1 MKNFIIG
8 IGGTGAKCLEHL
20 LHCCSAGL
28 GPNNLWAGMV
38 DQDEANGNVS
48 RTKILLSKYMN
59 LRSSLRNEAGSHDLA
74 KDSNL
79 FKTHITANNDS
90 VWLPLKGADPTLE
103 EVINYNML
111 KPEVQGLMDCLYDP
125 DEMKQNLS
133 EGFRARPNIGA
144 AAMLATTAN
153 EDDPFWSQIYKA
165 IDAARG
171 GEQVR
176 VFIISSIFGG
186 TGASGFPNIARR
198 IKQIQQ
204 EKNVTSNFH
213 LGGALMLPY
222 FNYEVPEEN
231 MEGELF
237 AKPEEF
243 LDQTK
248 GALQYYAKLFEYNKI
263 FDQVY
268 LTGWDP
274 LAKLPNFKMGGN
286 LQNNPPLFPELYAAL
301 GALKFFSNDN
311 EIKDTQE
318 IFHIGKNDSNDILW
332 SDIPNVSNNL
342 NSKDSLSKLI
352 RFAFSYNWMYGPALS
367 GSWSKIKK
375 YQNENWFKRLIY
387 KYTYNDET
395 KNCDV
400 GHENNQEIIN
410 LMKEYSQDILTWIT
424 DMQYST
430 VANTDQ
436 KMDLIVSDFFSNV
449 NAKNTSSRISIKEKL
464 SATERNQ
471 FNTLINDSKNLKLS
485 NIMSNICYKK
495 INKDQKGLGVFMDIL
510 FRSSEQ

>member
-28 GPNNLWAGMV
+28 GPKNLWAGMV

-59 LRSSLRNEAGSHDLA
+59 LRTSLRNEAGHDLA

-79 FKTHITANNDS
+79 FKTHITANNDA

-103 EVINYNML
+103 EVIHYELL
-111 KPEVQGLMDCLYDP
+111 KPEVKGLMDCLYDP
-125 DEMKQNLS
+125 DELKQNLS

-153 EDDPFWSQIYKA
+153 EDDPFWSQVYKA

-171 GEQVR
+171 GEEVR

-198 IKQIQQ
+198 IKQIQK

-231 MEGELF
+231 MEGELY

-248 GALQYYAKLFEYNKI
+248 GALQYYAKLFEYDKI

-268 LTGWDP
+268 VTGWDP
-274 LAKLPNFKMGGN
+274 LTKLPNFKMGGN

-301 GALKFFSNDN
+301 GALKFFSADN
-311 EIKDTQE
+311 KISDTQE
-318 IFHIGKNDSNDILW
+318 IFHIGKNESNEILW

-342 NSKDSLSKLI
+342 NSKDNISNLI
-352 RFAFSYNWMYGPALS
+352 RFAFSYNWMYGPALT

-375 YQNENWFKRLIY
+375 YENENWFKRLIF
-387 KYTYNDET
+387 KNTYNNDT
-395 KNCDV
+395 KACEV
-400 GHENNQEIIN
+400 GHEQNQEVI
-410 LMKEYSQDILTWIT
+410 LSMQEYCQDVLTWIT

-430 VANTDQ
+430 IANTDQ
-436 KMDLIVSDFFSNV
+436 KMDLIISDFFSEFA
-449 NAKNTSSRISIKEKL
+449 AKNTSTRVTIKEKL
-464 SATERNQ
+464 NAAEKNQ
-471 FNTLINDSKNLKLS
+471 FNTLINDSKNLKLL

-495 INKDQKGLGVFMDIL
+495 INRDQKGLGVFMDTL
-510 FRSSEQ
+510 FRSCEQ

>member
-28 GPNNLWAGMV
+28 GPQNLWAGMV

-59 LRSSLRNEAGSHDLA
+59 LRNSLRNESGHDLA

-79 FKTHITANNDS
+79 FKTNITANNDA

-103 EVINYNML
+103 EVIHYELL
-111 KPEVQGLMDCLYDP
+111 KPEVKGLMDCLYDP

-171 GEQVR
+171 GEEVR

-198 IKQIQQ
+198 IKQIQK

-222 FNYEVPEEN
+222 FNYEVPEDN

-248 GALQYYAKLFEYNKI
+248 GALEYYAKLFEYDKI

-268 LTGWDP
+268 VTGWDP

-286 LQNNPPLFPELYAAL
+286 LQNNPPLFPELYGAL
-301 GALKFFSNDN
+301 GALKFFSEDN
-311 EIKDTQE
+311 KINDTQE
-318 IFHIGKNDSNDILW
+318 IFHIGKNESNDILW
-332 SDIPNVSNNL
+332 SDIPNVSSNL

-352 RFAFSYNWMYGPALS
+352 RFAFSYNWMYGPALT

-375 YQNENWFKRLIY
+375 YENENWFKRLVY
-387 KYTYNDET
+387 KNTYNNDT
-395 KNCDV
+395 KVCEV
-400 GHENNQEIIN
+400 GHEHNQEVITS
-410 LMKEYSQDILTWIT
+410 MKEYCQDVLTWIT

-436 KMDLIVSDFFSNV
+436 KMDLIVSDFFSEV
-449 NAKNTSSRISIKEKL
+449 QAKNTSTRVIIKEKL
-464 SATERNQ
+464 NATEKNQ
-471 FNTLINDSKNLKLS
+471 FNTLINDSKNLKLL
-485 NIMSNICYKK
+485 NIMSNISYKK
-495 INKDQKGLGVFMDIL
+495 INRDQKGLGVFMDIL
-510 FRSSEQ
+510 FRSCEQ

>member
-20 LHCCSAGL
+20 LHCCSSGL
-28 GPNNLWAGMV
+28 GPQNLWAGMV

-59 LRSSLRNEAGSHDLA
+59 LRSSLRNEVGHDLA

-79 FKTHITANNDS
+79 FKTHITTNNDA

-103 EVINYNML
+103 EVIHYELL
-111 KPEVQGLMDCLYDP
+111 KPEVKGLMDCLYDP

-144 AAMLATTAN
+144 AAMLATTGN

-171 GEQVR
+171 GEEVR

-198 IKQIQQ
+198 IKQIQK

-222 FNYEVPEEN
+222 FNYDVPEEN
-231 MEGELF
+231 MEGELY

-248 GALQYYAKLFEYNKI
+248 GALQYYAKLFEYDKI

-268 LTGWDP
+268 VTGWDP
-274 LAKLPNFKMGGN
+274 LTKLPNFKMGGN

-301 GALKFFSNDN
+301 GALKFFSEDN
-311 EIKDTQE
+311 KISDTQE
-318 IFHIGKNDSNDILW
+318 IFHIGKNESNEILW

-342 NSKDSLSKLI
+342 NSKDNISNLI
-352 RFAFSYNWMYGPALS
+352 RFSFSYNWMYGPALT

-375 YQNENWFKRLIY
+375 YENENWFKRLIF
-387 KYTYNDET
+387 KNTYNSET
-395 KNCDV
+395 KACEI
-400 GHENNQEIIN
+400 GHEQNQEVI
-410 LMKEYSQDILTWIT
+410 LSMQEYCQDVLTWIT

-430 VANTDQ
+430 IANTDQ
-436 KMDLIVSDFFSNV
+436 KMDLIVSDFFSEFT
-449 NAKNTSSRISIKEKL
+449 AKNTSTRVTIKEKL
-464 SATERNQ
+464 NATEKNQ
-471 FNTLINDSKNLKLS
+471 FNTLINDSKNLKLL

-495 INKDQKGLGVFMDIL
+495 INRDQKGLGVFMDIL
-510 FRSSEQ
+510 FRSCEQ

>member
-20 LHCCSAGL
+20 LHCCSSGL
-28 GPNNLWAGMV
+28 GPQNLWAGMV

-59 LRSSLRNEAGSHDLA
+59 LRSSLRNEAGHDLA
-74 KDSNL
+74 KESNL
-79 FKTHITANNDS
+79 FKTHITTNNDA

-103 EVINYNML
+103 EVIHYELL
-111 KPEVQGLMDCLYDP
+111 KPEVKGLMDCLYDP

-144 AAMLATTAN
+144 AAMLATTGN

-171 GEQVR
+171 GEEVR

-198 IKQIQQ
+198 IKQIQK

-222 FNYEVPEEN
+222 FNYDVPEEN
-231 MEGELF
+231 MEGELY

-248 GALQYYAKLFEYNKI
+248 GALQYYAKLFEYDKI

-268 LTGWDP
+268 VTGWDP
-274 LAKLPNFKMGGN
+274 LTKLPNFKMGGN

-301 GALKFFSNDN
+301 GALKFFSEDN
-311 EIKDTQE
+311 KISDTQE
-318 IFHIGKNDSNDILW
+318 IFHIGKNESNEILW

-342 NSKDSLSKLI
+342 NSKDNISNLI
-352 RFAFSYNWMYGPALS
+352 RFSFSYNWMYGPALT

-375 YQNENWFKRLIY
+375 YENENWFKRLIF
-387 KYTYNDET
+387 KNTYNSET
-395 KNCDV
+395 KACEI
-400 GHENNQEIIN
+400 GHEQNQEVI
-410 LMKEYSQDILTWIT
+410 LSMQEYCQDVLTWIT

-430 VANTDQ
+430 IANTDQ
-436 KMDLIVSDFFSNV
+436 KMDLIVSDFFSEFT
-449 NAKNTSSRISIKEKL
+449 AKNTSTRVTIKAKL
-464 SATERNQ
+464 NATEKNQ
-471 FNTLINDSKNLKLS
+471 FNTLINDSKNLKLL
-485 NIMSNICYKK
+485 NIMSNVCYKK
-495 INKDQKGLGVFMDIL
+495 INRDQKGLGVFMDIL
-510 FRSSEQ
+510 FRSCEQ

>member
-20 LHCCSAGL
+20 LHCCASGL
-28 GPNNLWAGMV
+28 GPEKLWVGMV

-48 RTKILLSKYMN
+48 RTKIQLTKYMN
-59 LRSSLRNEAGSHDLA
+59 LRESLRDEAKHDLS

-79 FKTHITANNDS
+79 FKTQVTSNTDS

-103 EVINYNML
+103 EVVNYQLL
-111 KPEVQGLMDCLYDP
+111 KPEVKGLMDCLYDP
-125 DEMKQNLS
+125 TEKKQNLS

-153 EDDPFWSQIYKA
+153 ENDPFWSQIYKA
-165 IDAARG
+165 IDSARG
-171 GEQVR
+171 GEEVR

-198 IKQIQQ
+198 IKAIQK

-222 FNYEVPEEN
+222 FTYEVPEEN

-248 GALQYYAKLFEYNKI
+248 GALEYYSKLFEYDKI

-268 LTGWDP
+268 VTGWDP
-274 LAKLPNFKMGGN
+274 LSKLQNFKMGGN
-286 LQNNPPLFPELYAAL
+286 LQNNPPLFSELYAAL
-301 GALKFFSNDN
+301 GALKFFSSENKINDN
-311 EIKDTQE
+311 QE
-318 IFHIGKNDSNDILW
+318 ILHIGKNDSNEIMW

-342 NSKDSLSKLI
+342 NSKENIAKLI
-352 RFAFSYNWMYGPALS
+352 RFAFSYNWMYAPALT

-375 YQNENWFKRLIY
+375 YQNENWFKRLVY
-387 KYTYNDET
+387 KNTYNNEDKSCEI
-395 KNCDV
+395 
-400 GHENNQEIIN
+400 GHEQNQEVI
-410 LMKEYSQDILTWIT
+410 LSMKDYCSDILIWIT
-424 DMQYST
+424 DMQHST
-430 VANTDQ
+430 VLNTDQ
-436 KMDLIVSDFFSNV
+436 KMDLILSSFFSEFK
-449 NAKNTSSRISIKEKL
+449 AKGTSRRVTIKEKL
-464 SATERNQ
+464 NASEKNQ
-471 FNTLINDSKNLKLS
+471 FNQLISDSKNLKLL

-510 FRSSEQ
+510 FRSCEE

>member
-20 LHCCSAGL
+20 LHCCTAGL
-28 GPNNLWAGMV
+28 GPDQLWAGMV

-48 RTKILLSKYMN
+48 RAKILLSKYIN
-59 LRSSLRNEAGSHDLA
+59 LQNSLRNEGKNDLG
-74 KDSNL
+74 KDSKL
-79 FKTHITANNDS
+79 LKTRITSNADS

-103 EVINYNML
+103 QMIQYNIL
-111 KPEVQGLMDCLYDP
+111 KPEVKGLIDCLYDP
-125 DEMKQNLS
+125 DERKQNLS

-171 GEQVR
+171 GEEVR

-198 IKQIQQ
+198 IKAIQK

-222 FNYEVPEEN
+222 FTYDVPDQN
-231 MEGELF
+231 MEGEIF

-248 GALQYYAKLFEYNKI
+248 GALEYYSKLFEHDKI

-268 LTGWDP
+268 VTGSDP
-274 LAKLPNFKMGGN
+274 LSKLPNFKMGGN

-301 GALKFFSNDN
+301 GACKFFSEDN
-311 EIKDTQE
+311 AISSNQE
-318 IFHIGKNDSNDILW
+318 IFHIGKNDSNETIW
-332 SDIPNVSNNL
+332 SDVPNVSNKL
-342 NSKDSLSKLI
+342 NSKEKLAELI
-352 RFAFSYNWMYGPALS
+352 RFSFTYNFMYAPALS
-367 GSWSKIKK
+367 GTWSKIKK
-375 YQNENWFKRLIY
+375 YDNENWFKRLIL
-387 KYTYNDET
+387 KQTYNNEE
-395 KNCDV
+395 KQCEI
-400 GHENNQEIIN
+400 GHEHNQEIIS
-410 LMKEYSQDILTWIT
+410 LMKEYSQDVLTWIT
-424 DMQYST
+424 DMHYST
-430 VANTDQ
+430 VINSDQ
-436 KMDLIVSDFFSNV
+436 KMNLVLSDFFSEFS
-449 NAKNTSSRISIKEKL
+449 AKNNPNRVKLKEKL
-464 SATERNQ
+464 NASEKKQFTELVSDNSN
-471 FNTLINDSKNLKLS
+471 FTLLNV
-485 NIMSNICYKK
+485 MSNICYKK
-495 INKDQKGLGVFMDIL
+495 FNKDQKGLGVFMDVL
-510 FRSSEQ
+510 FKSCEK

>member
-20 LHCCSAGL
+20 LHCCSSGL
-28 GPNNLWAGMV
+28 GPQNLWAGMV
-38 DQDEANGNVS
+38 DQDEANGNGS
-48 RTKILLSKYMN
+48 RTKILLSKYIN
-59 LRSSLRNEAGSHDLA
+59 LRSSLRNEAGHDLA

-79 FKTHITANNDS
+79 FKTHITTNNDA

-103 EVINYNML
+103 EVIHYELL
-111 KPEVQGLMDCLYDP
+111 KPEVKGLMDCLYDP

-144 AAMLATTAN
+144 AAMLATTGN

-171 GEQVR
+171 GEEVR

-198 IKQIQQ
+198 IKQIQK

-222 FNYEVPEEN
+222 FNYDVPEEN
-231 MEGELF
+231 MEGELY

-248 GALQYYAKLFEYNKI
+248 GALQYYAKLFEYDKI

-268 LTGWDP
+268 VTGWDP
-274 LAKLPNFKMGGN
+274 LTKLPNFKMGGN

-301 GALKFFSNDN
+301 GALKFFSEDN
-311 EIKDTQE
+311 KISDTQE
-318 IFHIGKNDSNDILW
+318 IFHIGKNESNEILW

-342 NSKDSLSKLI
+342 NSKDNISNLI
-352 RFAFSYNWMYGPALS
+352 RFSFSYNWMYGPALT

-375 YQNENWFKRLIY
+375 YENENWFKRLIF
-387 KYTYNDET
+387 KNTYNSET
-395 KNCDV
+395 KACEI
-400 GHENNQEIIN
+400 GHEQNQEVI
-410 LMKEYSQDILTWIT
+410 LSMQEYCQDVLTWIT

-430 VANTDQ
+430 IANTDQ
-436 KMDLIVSDFFSNV
+436 KMDLIVSDFFSEFT
-449 NAKNTSSRISIKEKL
+449 AKNTSTRVTIKEKL
-464 SATERNQ
+464 NATEKNQ
-471 FNTLINDSKNLKLS
+471 FNTLINDSKNLKLL

-495 INKDQKGLGVFMDIL
+495 INRDQKGLGVFMDIL
-510 FRSSEQ
+510 FRSCEQ

>member
-20 LHCCSAGL
+20 LHCCSSGL
-28 GPNNLWAGMV
+28 GPQNLWAGMV

-48 RTKILLSKYMN
+48 RTKILLSKYIN
-59 LRSSLRNEAGSHDLA
+59 LRSSLRNEAGHDLA

-79 FKTHITANNDS
+79 FKTHITTNNDA

-103 EVINYNML
+103 EVIHYELL
-111 KPEVQGLMDCLYDP
+111 KPEVKGLMDCLYDP

-144 AAMLATTAN
+144 AAMLATTGN

-171 GEQVR
+171 GEEVR

-198 IKQIQQ
+198 IKQIQK

-222 FNYEVPEEN
+222 FNYDVPEEN
-231 MEGELF
+231 MEGELY

-248 GALQYYAKLFEYNKI
+248 GALQYYAKLFEYDKI

-268 LTGWDP
+268 VTGWDP
-274 LAKLPNFKMGGN
+274 LTKLPNFKMGGN

-301 GALKFFSNDN
+301 GALKFFSEDN
-311 EIKDTQE
+311 KISDTQE
-318 IFHIGKNDSNDILW
+318 IFHIGKNESNEILW

-342 NSKDSLSKLI
+342 NSKDNISNLI
-352 RFAFSYNWMYGPALS
+352 RFSFSYNWMYGPALT

-375 YQNENWFKRLIY
+375 YENENWFKRLIF
-387 KYTYNDET
+387 KNTYNSET
-395 KNCDV
+395 KACEI
-400 GHENNQEIIN
+400 GHEQNQEVI
-410 LMKEYSQDILTWIT
+410 LSMQEYCQDVLTWIT

-430 VANTDQ
+430 IANTDQ
-436 KMDLIVSDFFSNV
+436 KMDLIVSDFFSEFT
-449 NAKNTSSRISIKEKL
+449 AKNTSTRVTIKAKL
-464 SATERNQ
+464 NATEKNQ
-471 FNTLINDSKNLKLS
+471 FNTLINDSKNLKLL

-495 INKDQKGLGVFMDIL
+495 INRDQKGLGVFMDIL
-510 FRSSEQ
+510 FRSCEQ

>member
-20 LHCCSAGL
+20 LHCCSSGL
-28 GPNNLWAGMV
+28 GPQNLWAGMV

-48 RTKILLSKYMN
+48 RTKILLSKYIN
-59 LRSSLRNEAGSHDLA
+59 LRSSLRNEAGHDLA

-79 FKTHITANNDS
+79 FKTHITTNNDA

-103 EVINYNML
+103 EVIHYELL
-111 KPEVQGLMDCLYDP
+111 KPEVKGLMDCLYDP

-144 AAMLATTAN
+144 AAMLATTGN

-171 GEQVR
+171 GEEVR

-198 IKQIQQ
+198 IKQIQK

-222 FNYEVPEEN
+222 FNYDVPEEN
-231 MEGELF
+231 MEGELY

-248 GALQYYAKLFEYNKI
+248 GALQYYAKLFEYDKI

-268 LTGWDP
+268 VTGWDP
-274 LAKLPNFKMGGN
+274 LTKLPNFKMGGN

-301 GALKFFSNDN
+301 GALKFFSEDN
-311 EIKDTQE
+311 KISDTQE
-318 IFHIGKNDSNDILW
+318 IFHIGKNESNEILW

-342 NSKDSLSKLI
+342 NSKDNISNLI
-352 RFAFSYNWMYGPALS
+352 RFSFSYNWMYGPALT

-375 YQNENWFKRLIY
+375 YENENWFKRLIF
-387 KYTYNDET
+387 KNTYNSET
-395 KNCDV
+395 KACEI
-400 GHENNQEIIN
+400 GHEQNQEVI
-410 LMKEYSQDILTWIT
+410 LSMQEYCQDVLTWIT

-430 VANTDQ
+430 IANTDQ
-436 KMDLIVSDFFSNV
+436 KMDLIVSDFFSEFT
-449 NAKNTSSRISIKEKL
+449 AKNTSTRVTIKEKL
-464 SATERNQ
+464 NATEKNQ
-471 FNTLINDSKNLKLS
+471 FNILINDSKNLKLL

-495 INKDQKGLGVFMDIL
+495 INRDQKGLGVFMDIL
-510 FRSSEQ
+510 FRSCEQ

>member
-20 LHCCSAGL
+20 LHCCASGL
-28 GPNNLWAGMV
+28 GPSNLWAGMV

-48 RTKILLSKYMN
+48 RTKILLSKYIN
-59 LRSSLRNEAGSHDLA
+59 LRNSLRNEGKHDLTE
-74 KDSNL
+74 DSEL
-79 FKTHITANNDS
+79 FRTNIITNTDS

-103 EVINYNML
+103 EVISYNVL
-111 KPEVQGLMDCLYDP
+111 KPELRGLIDCLYDP
-125 DEMKQNLS
+125 EEKKQNLS

-144 AAMLATTAN
+144 AAMLATTSN

-171 GEQVR
+171 GEEVR

-198 IKQIQQ
+198 IKQIQT

-222 FNYEVPEEN
+222 FNYQVPEEN

-248 GALQYYAKLFEYNKI
+248 GALQYYSKLFEHDKI

-268 LTGWDP
+268 VTGWDP
-274 LAKLPNFKMGGN
+274 LSKLSNFKMGGN

-301 GALKFFSNDN
+301 GALRFFSEDN
-311 EIKDTQE
+311 SIKDNQE
-318 IFHIGKNDSNDILW
+318 IFHIGKNDSGDILW
-332 SDIPNVSNNL
+332 TDIPNVSSNL
-342 NSKDSLSKLI
+342 NSKENLSKLI
-352 RFAFSYNWMYGPALS
+352 RFAFTYNWMYGPALT

-387 KYTYNDET
+387 KYTYNSDSKSCE
-395 KNCDV
+395 V
-400 GHENNQEIIN
+400 GHEHNQEIIL
-410 LMKEYSQDILTWIT
+410 LMKEYCNDVLTWIT
-424 DMQYST
+424 DMQFST
-430 VANTDQ
+430 VINTDQ
-436 KMDLIVSDFFSNV
+436 KMDLIVANFFSEYTPKNSSKRV
-449 NAKNTSSRISIKEKL
+449 NLKEKL
-464 SATERNQ
+464 NSSEKNL
-471 FNTLINDSKNLKLS
+471 FNTLINDSKNLKLL

-495 INKDQKGLGVFMDIL
+495 INKNQKGLSVFMDTL
-510 FRSSEQ
+510 FRSCEE

>member
-20 LHCCSAGL
+20 LHSCAAGL
-28 GPNNLWAGMV
+28 GPKNLWAGMV

-59 LRSSLRNEAGSHDLA
+59 LRSTLRDEGKHDLA
-74 KDSNL
+74 EDSDL
-79 FKTHITANNDS
+79 FKTNIITNNDS
-90 VWLPLKGADPTLE
+90 VWLPIKDADPTLKQL
-103 EVINYNML
+103 INYNYL
-111 KPEVQGLMDCLYDP
+111 KDEVKGLIDCLYDP
-125 DEMKQNLS
+125 EEKNQNLS

-171 GEQVR
+171 GEEVR

-198 IKQIQQ
+198 IKQIQK

-222 FNYEVPEEN
+222 FNYQVPEEN

-237 AKPEEF
+237 ARPEEF

-248 GALQYYAKLFEYNKI
+248 GALQYYSKLFEYDKI

-268 LTGWDP
+268 VTGWDP
-274 LAKLPNFKMGGN
+274 LSKLANFKMGGN

-301 GALKFFSNDN
+301 GALKFFSEDN
-311 EIKDTQE
+311 KINDTQE
-318 IFHIGKNDSNDILW
+318 IFHIGKNETSDILW
-332 SDIPNVSNNL
+332 SDIPNVSANL
-342 NSKDSLSKLI
+342 NSKESLSKLI
-352 RFAFSYNWMYGPALS
+352 RFAFSYNWMYGPALT

-387 KYTYNDET
+387 KYTYNDES
-395 KNCDV
+395 KACEI
-400 GHENNQEIIN
+400 GHEHNQEIVSS
-410 LMKEYSQDILTWIT
+410 MQEYCQDVLIWIT

-430 VANTDQ
+430 VVNTDQ
-436 KMDLIVSDFFSNV
+436 KMDLIAAEFFSDFS
-449 NAKNTSSRISIKEKL
+449 AKNTSKRVNIKEKL
-464 SATERNQ
+464 NSSEKNQ
-471 FNTLINDSKNLKLS
+471 FNTLINDSKNLKLL

-495 INKDQKGLGVFMDIL
+495 VNRDQKGLGVFMDIL
-510 FRSSEQ
+510 FRSCEQ

>member
-20 LHCCSAGL
+20 LHGSSAGL
-28 GPNNLWAGMV
+28 GPKNLWAGMV

-59 LRSSLRNEAGSHDLA
+59 LRTSLRNEAGHDLA

-79 FKTHITANNDS
+79 FKTHITANNDA

-103 EVINYNML
+103 EVIHYELL
-111 KPEVQGLMDCLYDP
+111 KPEVKGLMDCLYDP
-125 DEMKQNLS
+125 DELKQNLS

-171 GEQVR
+171 GEEVR

-198 IKQIQQ
+198 IKQIQK

-222 FNYEVPEEN
+222 FNYDVPEEN
-231 MEGELF
+231 MEGELY

-248 GALQYYAKLFEYNKI
+248 GALQYYAKLFEYDKI

-268 LTGWDP
+268 VTGWDP
-274 LAKLPNFKMGGN
+274 LTKLPNFKMGGN

-301 GALKFFSNDN
+301 GALKFFSEDN
-311 EIKDTQE
+311 KISDTQE
-318 IFHIGKNDSNDILW
+318 IFHIGKNESNEILW

-342 NSKDSLSKLI
+342 NSKDNISNLI
-352 RFAFSYNWMYGPALS
+352 RFSFSYNWMYGPALT

-375 YQNENWFKRLIY
+375 YENENWFKRLIF
-387 KYTYNDET
+387 KNTYNNDT
-395 KNCDV
+395 KACEV
-400 GHENNQEIIN
+400 GHEQNQEVI
-410 LMKEYSQDILTWIT
+410 LSMQEYCQDVLTWIT

-430 VANTDQ
+430 IANTDQ
-436 KMDLIVSDFFSNV
+436 KMDLIISDFFSEFA
-449 NAKNTSSRISIKEKL
+449 AKNTSTRVTIKEKL
-464 SATERNQ
+464 NAAEKNQ
-471 FNTLINDSKNLKLS
+471 FNTLINDSKNLKLL

-495 INKDQKGLGVFMDIL
+495 INRDQKGLGVFMDIL
-510 FRSSEQ
+510 FRSCEQ